1 MHLHRNVKIKL
12 QQMQEILRQTT
23 VRVYGEHV
31 GVGKMRTEVAV
42 VVAVAANEMD
52 DD

>member
-42 VVAVAANEMD
+42 VAVAANEMD